1 MSDFGTKRNT
11 SGAIFFSVRKSTDD
25 KGRPCA
31 VLAAKAQKGDPG
43 AKPVYKK
50 DGSQAVDKDGNDLWQ
65 TEHDYLTGRIIAL
78 EDKAVTMAGKD
89 RHFLNVTVMGKT
101 TKMVLSLERGDNYW
115 VDFLKRLLN
124 VDLQKP
130 VEFQPYSIADKEKP
144 GKVNRLMMLRQDG
157 VNIPS
162 MWNKAN
168 NYGHD
173 ENGEGGIPSGEQ
185 FENPKTGEMVAAIQT
200 EAARLFPALFPYGY
214 QPAARADVQPPINAG
229 GCIRNDFAYKLID
242 GDGYDANGKAHS
254 GKEGWKGCW
263 ILKISTYAGAMRIVN
278 GLNNNAPITEVGNE
292 FGVRRF
298 RQVDEAID
306 LFPKQVGVRVPQL
319 GFPTPQLQIIFRPVL

>member
-185 FENPKTGEMVAAIQT
+185 FENPKTGEMDWSFLKRDRWLDEKVAKHVASEL
-200 EAARLFPALFPYGY
+200 EAMHTTG
-214 QPAARADVQPPINAG
+214 
-229 GCIRNDFAYKLID
+229 DF
-242 GDGYDANGKAHS
+242 
-254 GKEGWKGCW
+254 
-263 ILKISTYAGAMRIVN
+263 
-278 GLNNNAPITEVGNE
+278 NAPPPEADEDPVSQLDQA
-292 FGVRRF
+292 FGG
-298 RQVDEAID
+298 VDSED
-306 LFPKQVGVRVPQL
+306 PPY
-319 GFPTPQLQIIFRPVL
+319 